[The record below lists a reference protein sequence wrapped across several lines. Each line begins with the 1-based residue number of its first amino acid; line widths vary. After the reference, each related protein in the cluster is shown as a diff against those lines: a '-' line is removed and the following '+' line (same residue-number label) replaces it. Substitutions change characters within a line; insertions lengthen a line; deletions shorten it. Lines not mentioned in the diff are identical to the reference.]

1 MKIECVLT
9 SCNLNP
15 LYSDFIPIFINAWS
29 RICQEA
35 DVRIILVSSFIQ
47 EKLIQYKDKSR
58 LSVYD
63 VIGFKIGLEDLFRK
77 QVDLVE
83 DGFIYPRLVN
93 YIQND
98 KVLLFFNK

>member
-1 MKIECVLT
+1 MSAVLT
-9 SCNLNP
+9 IDSIKDVVTDYFKDKPVKSVYLFGS
-15 LYSDFIPIFINAWS
+15 YARGEEIEESDV
-29 RICQEA
+29 
-35 DVRIILVSSFIQ
+35 DL
-47 EKLIQYKDKSR
+47 LIQYKDKSR